1 MGFVVHILCKMPAR
15 RAAAVAGLE
24 PGGGGARAWL
34 EHRCDRDPH
43 NPQAL
48 RPSSLKDYPLLL
60 SNHILPGLGSIRL
73 SELTPSHIEAWY
85 WKLGAR
91 RIPRAR
97 AKA

>member
-1 MGFVVHILCKMPAR
+1 MGGAAR
-15 RAAAVAGLE
+15 RAAVRFERRVGSRMDRRW
-24 PGGGGARAWL
+24 GARAWL
-34 EHRCDRDPH
+34 EDRCDRDPH